1 MMDGKCRLD
10 KWLWAARFFKTRTL
24 ATQAINGGKV
34 HLNRERCKPGRAMSV
49 GEVLEIRKGPYLFT
63 VTILA
68 LSNRRGPAKEAVL
81 LYEESVESQEKRERT
96 RIGMRAQIQP
106 NPGGRPT
113 KKDRRTFAKA
123 WE

>member
-1 MMDGKCRLD
+1 LD
-10 KWLWAARFFKTRTL
+10 KWLWAARFFKTRSL
-24 ATQAINGGKV
+24 ATEAVNGGKV
-34 HLNRERCKPGRAMSV
+34 HLNRDRCKPGRTMSV
-49 GEVLEIRKGPYLFT
+49 GDVLEIRKGPYLFT

-81 LYEESVESQEKRERT
+81 LYEESQESSEKREKV
-96 RIGMRAQIQP
+96 RIGMRAQVLP

-113 KKDRRTFAKA
+113 KKDRRNFSKV